1 MPKNYSMHYGVLV
14 NLGDDFLDDSNEW
27 SFPAFVKLKDPSLAK
42 ETEALMEY
50 RFSPSFGLYFTP
62 GVEYHFDNGAEVRS
76 AYTEK
81 PLHWNVNL
89 GVRFHFGN

>member
-1 MPKNYSMHYGVLV
+1 MVEKGLLSSSWTNTWVNGQVAETVKNPKPETGGL
-14 NLGDDFLDDSNEW
+14 LW
-27 SFPAFVKLKDPSLAK
+27 SIGATTGA
-42 ETEALMEY
+42 EY

>member
-1 MPKNYSMHYGVLV
+1 MCLMASSRTESYF
-14 NLGDDFLDDSNEW
+14 GDHMVDAVTDHPDTGGLLW
-27 SFPAFVKLKDPSLAK
+27 SVGATTGA
-42 ETEALMEY
+42 EY